1 MPSLEDR
8 QGGYWR
14 SLQEYAATPEFR
26 ALCAEEFPRGA
37 DAAPDPLSRRG
48 FLKIMGAS
56 VALAGLAGCR
66 WPRETIVPRAYQP
79 AGQTPGLTRSF
90 ATAFEL
96 AGSASGLLVTSF
108 EGRPIKVEGNP
119 EDPVG
124 RGAADALAQAA
135 ILELYDPDRSRD
147 PLRRDGGG
155 ESRQSWSD
163 FSTAASGLLAPLRAR
178 GGRGL
183 AVLAEGSN
191 SPVLAAQ
198 RARFLAAF
206 PAARWHVWEP
216 LNQDNSYAGTALAFG
231 RPLRPVSELAAAEVI
246 LALDADLLADH
257 PAALAQARGY
267 AAGRNP
273 DARMNRLYA
282 VESRFSLTGSMAD
295 HRLPLAASRIE
306 AFALALTAGLLRR
319 LEAELPVD
327 LRALGHDLAGT
338 AGAAGDPAFL
348 AALADDLLAAR
359 AGALIVA
366 GPGQPPR
373 VHALAAL
380 LNTLLGGVG
389 RTLRYVAPPA
399 SEETAQLASLSALAR
414 GMAAGEV
421 DALVI
426 LGGNPV
432 YDAPADLDF
441 AAALARVDISVHL
454 SLYDN
459 ETSRRCRW
467 HLPRA
472 HFLECWGDALAWDGS
487 YFSGQPLIE
496 PLYAGKSPGE
506 LLALLVDGAGAASG
520 HDQLRAS
527 LAGRLPGD
535 FEAGWRCLLHDGVL
549 ADSAF
554 PAEAVALAAAPL
566 AAAVA
571 ARPAA
576 PVAGEPALELVLH
589 RDHSVFD
596 GRFANNGW
604 LQELPDPLSRI
615 TWDNA
620 AALSPATAARLE
632 LVHGDRV
639 RLEAGGRS
647 LEAAVAV
654 LPGVAAGTVALALG
668 YGRSAAGAVG
678 NGVGFDAYRLRASG
692 ALYAV
697 PALGVTKLGGQ
708 YLLAGTQD
716 HYLIDPVGFA
726 EREERVGELV
736 QSADLATYRAAPDFA
751 RGEGHQPPLVSLWQ
765 EHAYEGHRWGM
776 SIDLGTCIGCGACAV
791 ACQAENNIP
800 VVGKDQVARGRE
812 MSWIRLDR
820 YFQGEPE
827 NPASVVQP
835 VACAQCELAPCE
847 QVCPFQATT
856 HSSEGLNDMV
866 YNRCVGTRYC
876 ANNCPYKVRRFNFY
890 HYTKDVPEVTRL
902 AFNPEVTVRSRGVME
917 KCTYCVQRIQ
927 NVKIQAKNDGRPL
940 ADGDIRPACQ
950 QTCPTQAIRFGDLND
965 TASAVSRL
973 HGDHRAYSLLG
984 ELNTKPR
991 TAYLARVTNPNPNLA
1006 SPQHE
1011 QRSHS

>member
-1 MPSLEDR
+1 MSSLEDR

-14 SLQEYAATPEFR
+14 TLQEYAASPEFR

-37 DAAPDPLSRRG
+37 DVAPDPLSRRG

-119 EDPVG
+119 EDPIG

-135 ILELYDPDRSRD
+135 ILELYDPDRSRS
-147 PLRRDGGG
+147 PILREGGQQ
-155 ESRQSWSD
+155 RQDWAR
-163 FSTAASGLLAPLRAR
+163 FAIAAATAMAPLRAAA
-178 GGRGL
+178 GRGL

-191 SPVLAAQ
+191 SPALAAQ
-198 RARFLAAF
+198 RRRFLAAF
-206 PAARWHVWEP
+206 PAARWQVWEP
-216 LNQDNSYAGTALAFG
+216 LNQDNGYAGTALAFG
-231 RPLRPVSELAAAEVI
+231 SPLRPVADLGAAAVI

-273 DARMNRLYA
+273 DGQMNRLYV
-282 VESRFSLTGSMAD
+282 VESRFSITGSMAD
-295 HRLPLAASRIE
+295 HRLPLAAGRTE
-306 AFALALTAGLLRR
+306 AFTFALAAALLHR
-319 LEAELPVD
+319 LEAELPGE
-327 LRALGHDLAGT
+327 LRTLGHSLV
-338 AGAAGDPAFL
+338 GASGAEGDPDFL
-348 AALADDLLAAR
+348 AALVDDLLAAR
-359 AGALIVA
+359 SGALIVA
-366 GPGQPPR
+366 GSGQSPR
-373 VHALAAL
+373 VHALTAL

-389 RTLRYVAPPA
+389 RTLRYVAPPTG
-399 SEETAQLASLSALAR
+399 EETAQLASLAALTRA
-414 GMAAGEV
+414 MAAGEV
-421 DALVI
+421 ETLII

-441 AAALARVDISVHL
+441 AAALERVATSVHL

-459 ETSRRCRW
+459 ETSQRCRW

-472 HFLECWGDALAWDGS
+472 HFLESWGDALAWDGTYYS
-487 YFSGQPLIE
+487 VQPLIE
-496 PLYAGKSPGE
+496 PLYGGKSAGE
-506 LLALLVDGAGAASG
+506 LLAMLADGEGAASG

-527 LAGRLPGD
+527 LSGRLPRD
-535 FEAGWRCLLHDGVL
+535 FEPAWHRLLHDGVL

-554 PAEAVALAAAPL
+554 LAEPVSLAASSLAMALAA
-566 AAAVA
+566 
-571 ARPAA
+571 PAA
-576 PVAGEPALELVLH
+576 SDEQPLELVLH
-589 RDHSVFD
+589 RDHCLFD

-604 LQELPDPLSRI
+604 LQELPDPLSKI

-620 AALSPATAARLE
+620 AALSPATAARLG
-632 LVHGDRV
+632 LAHGDRV
-639 RLEAGGRS
+639 RLNADGRS

-654 LPGVAAGTVALALG
+654 LPGIAAGSVTLALG
-668 YGRSAAGAVG
+668 YGRKAAGAVG
-678 NGVGFDAYRLRASG
+678 NGVGFDAYRLRTSR
-692 ALYAV
+692 ALYAASGLQV
-697 PALGVTKLGGQ
+697 EKLGGQ

-726 EREERVGELV
+726 GREARVSELV
-736 QSADLATYRAAPDFA
+736 QSADLATYRAEPDFA
-751 RGEGHQPPLVSLWQ
+751 RHEGHQPPLVSLWQ

-776 SIDLGTCIGCGACAV
+776 AIDLNTCIGCGACAV

-927 NVKIQAKNDGRPL
+927 NVKIQAKNDGRPI
-940 ADGDIRPACQ
+940 ADGEIQSACM
-950 QTCPTQAIRFGDLND
+950 QTCPTKAIRFGDLND
-965 TASAVSRL
+965 EASGVGRL
-973 HGDHRAYSLLG
+973 HGDHRAYSLLA
-984 ELNTKPR
+984 ELNIKPR
-991 TAYLARVTNPNPNLA
+991 TAYLARLTNPNPNLA

>member
-37 DAAPDPLSRRG
+37 DAPPDTWSRRG

-79 AGQTPGLTRSF
+79 AGQTPGQTRSF

-135 ILELYDPDRSRD
+135 ILELYDPDRSRG
-147 PLRRDGGG
+147 PIRRDGGG
-155 ESRQSWSD
+155 ELRQEWPD
-163 FSTAASGLLAPLRAR
+163 FAAAAAGLFAPLRAG

-191 SPVLAAQ
+191 SPALAAQ
-198 RARFLAAF
+198 RERFLAAY

-216 LNQDNSYAGTALAFG
+216 LNQDHGYAGTALAFG
-231 RPLRPVSELAAAEVI
+231 RPLRPVPDLAAAEVI

-257 PAALAQARGY
+257 PAALALARGY

-282 VESRFSLTGSMAD
+282 VESRFSITGSMAD
-295 HRLPLAASRIE
+295 HRLPLRASRIE
-306 AFALALTAGLLRR
+306 AFALALAAALTHR
-319 LEAELPVD
+319 LETELPAE
-327 LRALGHDLAGT
+327 LRALSHGIA
-338 AGAAGDPAFL
+338 APMGAEFDAAFL
-348 AALADDLLAAR
+348 AALVDDLLAAR

-373 VHALAAL
+373 VHALVAL
-380 LNTLLGGVG
+380 LNQLLGGVG

-399 SEETAQLASLSALAR
+399 GEETDQLASLGALAR
-414 GMAAGEV
+414 RMATGEV
-421 DALVI
+421 EALVI

-441 AAALARVDISVHL
+441 AGGLARVGTSVHL

-472 HFLECWGDALAWDGS
+472 HWLECWGDALAWDGTYYS
-487 YFSGQPLIE
+487 VQPLIE
-496 PLYAGKSPGE
+496 PLYGGKSPIE
-506 LLALLVDGAGAASG
+506 LLDLLAEGAGAASG
-520 HDQLRAS
+520 HDRLRESQA
-527 LAGRLPGD
+527 ARLGAD
-535 FEAGWRCLLHDGVL
+535 DESAWRRLLHDGVL

-554 PAEAVALAAAPL
+554 PAQSVALATAPL
-566 AAAVA
+566 AAAL
-571 ARPAA
+571 AA
-576 PVAGEPALELVLH
+576 PPTAPADTAALELVLH
-589 RDHSVFD
+589 RDHCLFD

-620 AALSPATAARLE
+620 AAIGPATAAALD

-639 RLEAGGRS
+639 RLSAAGRS
-647 LEAAVAV
+647 LECAVAV
-654 LPGVAAGTVALALG
+654 LPGLAPGTVAIALG

-678 NGVGFDAYRLRASG
+678 NGVGFDAYRLRASD
-692 ALYAV
+692 ALHTV
-697 PALGVTKLGGQ
+697 PALGVTKLGGS

-716 HYLIDPVGFA
+716 HYLIDPIGFA
-726 EREERVGELV
+726 GREARVGELV
-736 QSADLATYRAAPDFA
+736 RSADLATYRDEPDFA
-751 RGEGHQPPLVSLWQ
+751 RHAGHHPPLVSLWQ

-776 SIDLGTCIGCGACAV
+776 AIDLNTCIGCGSCAV

-800 VVGKDQVARGRE
+800 VVGKEQVARGRE

-820 YFQGEPE
+820 YFEGEPE

-835 VACAQCELAPCE
+835 VACMQCELAPCE
-847 QVCPFQATT
+847 QVCPFQATV

-876 ANNCPYKVRRFNFY
+876 ANNCPYKVRRFNFFNFN
-890 HYTKDVPEVTRL
+890 KDVPEVTRL

-927 NVKIQAKNDGRPL
+927 NVKIQAKNEGRPL
-940 ADGDIRPACQ
+940 ADGDIKPACQ

-965 TASAVSRL
+965 PASAVGRL
-973 HGDHRAYSLLG
+973 HGDHRAYSMLG